1 MLEVEFI
8 DKYAV
13 VDISTLLQ
21 NQDPDPAPWLEVTP
35 EMKVNNQKKPYGEST
50 TIESTTIRT
59 IKSTIK
65 STIEST
71 TAVKI
76 LSSDGKKS
84 CWVPDKTTGGYLE
97 GLCENDMKVLF
108 ENM

>member
-1 MLEVEFI
+1 MQM
-8 DKYAV
+8 
-13 VDISTLLQ
+13 STYPHFCI
-21 NQDPDPAPWLEVTP
+21 QDPDPAPWLEVTP

-50 TIESTTIRT
+50 TIE
-59 IKSTIK
+59 STIK